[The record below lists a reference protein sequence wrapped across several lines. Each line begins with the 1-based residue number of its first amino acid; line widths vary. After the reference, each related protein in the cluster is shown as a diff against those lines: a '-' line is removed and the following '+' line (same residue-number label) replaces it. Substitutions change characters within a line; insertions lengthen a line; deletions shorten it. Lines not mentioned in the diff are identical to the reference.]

1 MGGIG
6 LAVAEW
12 LTDLGAGMIV
22 LNGRRPP
29 GEDAQEAIRALEER
43 GATIRVELADVSD
56 SAAVDEMLARTDRE
70 LPPLGGVIHSVGV
83 LSDGALTNQ
92 SWDRFETVLWPK
104 ILGAWHLHRATVD
117 RDLDLFILFSS
128 RVGVMGNPGQA
139 NHAAANA
146 FLDQLAGHRRALGLP
161 GQAIAWGAWSEIG
174 EAAEQKDR
182 IERQRSA
189 LGGRWFTPQQGIR
202 ALDRLVR
209 QDVTTAVVMAMDWSV
224 FEEAVDDRPAF
235 LEELLSSVTEE
246 GADGSVSSE
255 DLLTRLASADA
266 PGREDLLVSFLQQE
280 LQAVLRL
287 PSAPAPTVGFFDL
300 GMDSLMAVEFRNRLN
315 RALTGACTVSN
326 TVVFDYPDIEVL
338 ARHLDDELGAVDP
351 ASAPQAEP
359 GAQPTARLQLAQPA
373 QPTPQVQPAPQVQPT
388 PQVEPTPR
396 AESAPQVKPAPQEE
410 PALQAQPAPQVQPVS
425 ERRPASRSG
434 EDRIAIVGMACRLP
448 GAPDLSAYWRLLEAG
463 DDLVTD
469 GRRDPG
475 PWSGI
480 VGDPSAE
487 DSTYRRGGFVEGLD
501 RFDARFFGIR
511 PIEARMMDPR
521 QRMLL
526 ETSWHALEDAGIDPG
541 PLKGSRAGVFAG
553 LGGSEYRDLIAA
565 AGKDDSYLGTAASV
579 AIGRVAFSL
588 GLMGPAVP
596 LDMTCAS
603 SLVAVHQA
611 AASLRQGEVDLALA
625 GGVHVILSPPVM
637 RFMKEYGMLSRTG
650 QCRTFDAAA
659 DGFVRGEGC
668 GMVVLKRLRDAE
680 ADGDRIWGVVRGSAV
695 NQNGAAAA
703 LTVPNG
709 TAQEQ
714 LFAETLSQAGMA
726 PADVDYLEVHGT
738 GSELGDPIEVRA
750 AAAVYGRG
758 RDAERPILLGT
769 VKTNIGHLE
778 SAAGVAGLIKVLLSM
793 RHGVIPRQL
802 HYNSPNPHVE
812 WDKLPVRVISEPT
825 AWPPAEDRPPTAG
838 VSAFGISGT
847 NAHLLVEGCR
857 APESDAGGDGKLRFP
872 AGSPRRVP
880 IQPSDSPEDVQPLDT
895 GLNSRGTRI
904 LPLSGK
910 SDRALRDLANRYLCW
925 LDEQADEIAADAD
938 ADADAKSSLLADM
951 AWSAS
956 VGRTHLDH
964 RAGVI
969 FTDVASLREELTNL
983 ARENGTSG
991 PQSVDKPGVETV
1003 VEAGPEA
1010 AVVQAAARAYEAGH
1024 EVDFQGLFAG
1034 ETRRRI
1040 ALPGYPFQRRPFWF
1054 DGSR

>member
-1 MGGIG
+1 
-6 LAVAEW
+6 
-12 LTDLGAGMIV
+12 
-22 LNGRRPP
+22 
-29 GEDAQEAIRALEER
+29 
-43 GATIRVELADVSD
+43 
-56 SAAVDEMLARTDRE
+56 
-70 LPPLGGVIHSVGV
+70 
-83 LSDGALTNQ
+83 
-92 SWDRFETVLWPK
+92 
-104 ILGAWHLHRATVD
+104 
-117 RDLDLFILFSS
+117 
-128 RVGVMGNPGQA
+128 
-139 NHAAANA
+139 
-146 FLDQLAGHRRALGLP
+146 
-161 GQAIAWGAWSEIG
+161 
-174 EAAEQKDR
+174 EQKDR

-202 ALDRLVR
+202 ALDRIVR
-209 QDVTTAVVMAMDWSV
+209 QDVTNSVVMAMDWSV
-224 FEEAVDDRPAF
+224 FEEAVEDRPPF
-235 LEELLSSVTEE
+235 LEDLLSSEDEDGTG
-246 GADGSVSSE
+246 GAVSAD
-255 DLLTRLASADA
+255 DLLTQLANA
-266 PGREDLLVSFLQQE
+266 PAREDVLVPFLQQE

-287 PSAPAPTVGFFDL
+287 PSPPAPNVGFFDL

-338 ARHLDDELGAVDP
+338 ARHLDGEIGEVDP
-351 ASAPQAEP
+351 ASTPQAEP
-359 GAQPTARLQLAQPA
+359 GAQPTARLQIAQPA
-373 QPTPQVQPAPQVQPT
+373 QSTPQAQAAPQVQS
-388 PQVEPTPR
+388 TPR
-396 AESAPQVKPAPQEE
+396 VESVPQVKPAPQEE
-410 PALQAQPAPQVQPVS
+410 PALQAQPAPQAQPMP
-425 ERRPASRSG
+425 ERQPASRSD
-434 EDRIAIVGMACRLP
+434 EDRIAIVGMACRFP

-463 DDLVTD
+463 ADLVTD

-475 PWSGI
+475 PWSGLI
-480 VGDPSAE
+480 GDPSAE
-487 DSTYRRGGFVEGLD
+487 EPTYRRGGFVEGLD

-541 PLKGSRAGVFAG
+541 PLKGSRAGVYAG

-565 AGKDDSYLGTAASV
+565 AGEDDSYLGTAASV
-579 AIGRVAFSL
+579 AIGRIAFAL

-637 RFMKEYGMLSRTG
+637 RFMREYGMLSRTG
-650 QCRTFDAAA
+650 QCRTFDASA

-668 GMVVLKRLRDAE
+668 GMVVLKRLSDAE

-726 PADVDYLEVHGT
+726 PSDVDYLEVHGT

-802 HYNSPNPHVE
+802 HFESPNPHVE
-812 WDKLPVRVISEPT
+812 WDKLPVRVTSEPT

-847 NAHLLVEGCR
+847 NAHLLVEGYR
-857 APESDAGGDGKLRFP
+857 APEGDAEPK
-872 AGSPRRVP
+872 
-880 IQPSDSPEDVQPLDT
+880 
-895 GLNSRGTRI
+895 SRGTRF

-910 SDRALRDLANRYLCW
+910 SDQALKDLANRYLSW
-925 LDEQADEIAADAD
+925 LDEQAEEIASGVDAE
-938 ADADAKSSLLADM
+938 SSLLADM
-951 AWSAS
+951 AWTAS
-956 VGRTHLDH
+956 MGRSHFEH

-969 FTDVASLREELTNL
+969 FTDVASLREGLANL
-983 ARENGTSG
+983 AREGGTPG
-991 PQSVDKPGVETV
+991 PQSMDKPGVETIAEV
-1003 VEAGPEA
+1003 GPEA
-1010 AVVQAAARAYEAGH
+1010 AVVQAAARAYEAGD
-1024 EVDFQGLFAG
+1024 ELDFQALFAG

-1040 ALPGYPFQRRPFWF
+1040 SLPGYPFQRRPFWF
-1054 DGSR
+1054 DGSRKPAP